1 MMGRFHTINILS
13 IASSNLTWT
22 FMAAHL
28 PSSKD
33 RKKPKDCKAKQDFLE
48 NKIKF
53 NTKSVLSFFFLFYKK
68 LFAAFEPY
76 L

>member
-28 PSSKD
+28 PSSND
-33 RKKPKDCKAKQDFLE
+33 GKKKKKKFLGKR
-48 NKIKF
+48 NKHLLEK
-53 NTKSVLSFFFLFYKK
+53 NRMKR
-68 LFAAFEPY
+68 
-76 L
+76 